1 MQVQA
6 DMPEMCPH
14 TLNPCFRKTEVIV
27 TLISP
32 AASRG
37 AKHTESDHLTLVELS
52 PGVGALSFHE
62 ASYRVKGGIGVGA
75 KSPTADVL

>member
-1 MQVQA
+1 M
-6 DMPEMCPH
+6 
-14 TLNPCFRKTEVIV
+14 
-27 TLISP
+27 ISS